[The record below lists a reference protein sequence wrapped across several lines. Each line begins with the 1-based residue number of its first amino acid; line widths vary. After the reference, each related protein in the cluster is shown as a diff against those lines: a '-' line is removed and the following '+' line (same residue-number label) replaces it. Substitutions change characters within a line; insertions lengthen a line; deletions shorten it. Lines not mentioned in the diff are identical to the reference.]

1 MKKYLLTVFGNFTS
15 EKCNEIAQLMEPLID
30 SENLKFYFRSG
41 SIIFYFGSNFQLI
54 DVHDFLD
61 MISDELFDT
70 FILMEHN
77 ETVTVFMT
85 DEMKEHLFN
94 LEEESGE
101 MVIDLVPNNKSQSIY
116 DEDED
121 EDDISTI
128 LMNQIKN
135 NLKNIQAPS
144 LDELLDKVS
153 EQGIESLT
161 EFELKTLN
169 NYSQK

>member
-70 FILMEHN
+70 FILVEHN

>member
-1 MKKYLLTVFGNFTS
+1 MKKYLLTVFGNFTT

-70 FILMEHN
+70 FILTEHN

-94 LEEESGE
+94 LEGETGE
-101 MVIDLVPNNKSQSIY
+101 MVIDLIPNNKAQSIY

-128 LMNQIKN
+128 LMNQIKK
-135 NLKNIQAPS
+135 NLQNIQSPS

>member
-1 MKKYLLTVFGNFTS
+1 MKKYLLTVFGDFTS

-41 SIIFYFGSNFQLI
+41 SIIFYFGSNFQLS

-61 MISDELFDT
+61 MISDELFDI
-70 FILMEHN
+70 FILVEHN

-101 MVIDLVPNNKSQSIY
+101 MVIDLDPNNKSQSIY

-135 NLKNIQAPS
+135 NLKNIQVPS

-153 EQGIESLT
+153 EKGIESLT

>member
-70 FILMEHN
+70 FILVEHN

-153 EQGIESLT
+153 EQGIESIT
-161 EFELKTLN
+161 
-169 NYSQK
+169 

>member
-41 SIIFYFGSNFQLI
+41 SIIFYFGSNFELI

-70 FILMEHN
+70 FILVEHN

>member
-41 SIIFYFGSNFQLI
+41 SIIFHFGSNFQLI

-70 FILMEHN
+70 FILAEHN

-94 LEEESGE
+94 LEDETGE
-101 MVIDLVPNNKSQSIY
+101 MVIDLVPNNKAQSIY

-128 LMNQIKN
+128 LMNQIKK
-135 NLKNIQAPS
+135 NLQNIQSPS

>member
-70 FILMEHN
+70 FILVEHN

-135 NLKNIQAPS
+135 NLKNIQVPS

>member
-30 SENLKFYFRSG
+30 SENLKFYFGSG

-70 FILMEHN
+70 FILVEHN

>member
-15 EKCNEIAQLMEPLID
+15 EKCNEIVQLMEPLID

-54 DVHDFLD
+54 DVHEFLD

-70 FILMEHN
+70 FILVEHN
-77 ETVTVFMT
+77 ETVSVFMT
-85 DEMKEHLFN
+85 DEMKDHLFN
-94 LEEESGE
+94 LEEESGD
-101 MVIDLVPNNKSQSIY
+101 MVIDLVPNNKAQSIY

-128 LMNQIKN
+128 LMNQIKK
-135 NLKNIQAPS
+135 NLQDIQVPS

-153 EQGIESLT
+153 EKGIESLT

>member
-70 FILMEHN
+70 FILAEHN

-85 DEMKEHLFN
+85 DEMKDHLFN
-94 LEEESGE
+94 LEDETGE
-101 MVIDLVPNNKSQSIY
+101 MVIDLVPNNKAQSIY

-128 LMNQIKN
+128 LMNQIKK
-135 NLKNIQAPS
+135 NLQNIQSPS

>member
-70 FILMEHN
+70 FILTEHN

-101 MVIDLVPNNKSQSIY
+101 MVIDLIPNNKAQSIY

-128 LMNQIKN
+128 LMNQIKK
-135 NLKNIQAPS
+135 NLQNIQSPS

>member
-70 FILMEHN
+70 FILTEHN

-153 EQGIESLT
+153 EQGIDSLT

>member
-41 SIIFYFGSNFQLI
+41 SIIFYFGSNFQLV

-70 FILMEHN
+70 FILVEHN

-135 NLKNIQAPS
+135 NLQNIQTPS

>member
-70 FILMEHN
+70 FILVEHN

-135 NLKNIQAPS
+135 NLQNIQTPS

>member
-41 SIIFYFGSNFQLI
+41 SSIFYFGSNFQLI

-70 FILMEHN
+70 FILVEHN

-169 NYSQK
+169 NYIQK

>member
-41 SIIFYFGSNFQLI
+41 SIIFYFGSNFELI

-70 FILMEHN
+70 FILVEHN
-77 ETVTVFMT
+77 ETVSVFMT
-85 DEMKEHLFN
+85 DEMKDHLFN

-101 MVIDLVPNNKSQSIY
+101 MVIDLVPNNKAQSIY

-128 LMNQIKN
+128 LMNQLKN
-135 NLKNIQAPS
+135 NLKNIQVPS